1 MVGLT
6 QACEM
11 SNTATKTKRNNA
23 CAVPGDTLQMGG
35 GKKGASLGQRQTCLV
50 NINAAAKGLTTK
62 AIYLIRKQV
71 FYSAPFIELLSIRG
85 VLPRA
90 TSP

>member
-11 SNTATKTKRNNA
+11 SNTATKSKRNNA
-23 CAVPGDTLQMGG
+23 CAVPEDILKMGG
-35 GKKGASLGQRQTCLV
+35 GKKGASLGQRRICLV
-50 NINAAAKGLTTK
+50 KLNTATKGLTTK
-62 AIYLIRKQV
+62 AIYLLRKQV
-71 FYSAPFIELLSIRG
+71 FYSAQFIELLS
-85 VLPRA
+85 VTELLPRA

>member
-11 SNTATKTKRNNA
+11 SNTAPKTKRNNA
-23 CAVPGDTLQMGG
+23 CAVPGDTLQVGG

-50 NINAAAKGLTTK
+50 KLNAAAKGLTTK